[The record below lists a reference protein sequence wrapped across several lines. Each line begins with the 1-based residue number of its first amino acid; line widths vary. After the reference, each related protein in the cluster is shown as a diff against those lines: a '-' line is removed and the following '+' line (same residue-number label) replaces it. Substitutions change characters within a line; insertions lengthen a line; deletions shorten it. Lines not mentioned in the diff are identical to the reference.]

1 MKIVSHKFRVG
12 MDAVKSKYPG
22 IDFAEVYQD
31 FQTGILDNIIMHTT
45 QPEVAAPAWSFVR
58 KCVAAANLNQQNMHI
73 QAAEEAAREA
83 CAVFKRKES
92 QKDDVGALLLAGMQA
107 YKADLKA
114 YFLKMKALMERR
126 DADMTQL
133 TARKLDGLQQALS
146 RQKGSILSAV
156 PSSSVATLGSS
167 EGDSVCVVVTSAAT
181 RDLTVDLLTSLVAA
195 SEPKGCVVVCL
206 PPAWHPEARKAEL
219 IIAETMMKTAATK
232 LPLQLKQLG
241 ALSSAVVLLNHEKQD
256 VAEQASELL
265 KMLLSSTAM
274 RTGALN
280 LTAAEE
286 EKQVLELLEGLN
298 VLRAGKMLA
307 VLDMRGRFALNLARL
322 LLPAPLKCISDNADL
337 RNSLEA
343 LEKSKLQKRILIK
356 TDSDFALDTIAAQ
369 LPTTPEV
376 PEILAAMAVS
386 TGKADYQNHIIL
398 EASNAKPSSA
408 GQTSSSE
415 MSPNMF
421 LPACLAQSQACIRH
435 DVCLANSLAVPNEKG
450 LFAMRKFEKGD
461 VIMVLP

>member
-1 MKIVSHKFRVG
+1 MGF
-12 MDAVKSKYPG
+12 
-22 IDFAEVYQD
+22 
-31 FQTGILDNIIMHTT
+31 
-45 QPEVAAPAWSFVR
+45 
-58 KCVAAANLNQQNMHI
+58 
-73 QAAEEAAREA
+73 
-83 CAVFKRKES
+83 
-92 QKDDVGALLLAGMQA
+92 
-107 YKADLKA
+107 
-114 YFLKMKALMERR
+114 
-126 DADMTQL
+126 
-133 TARKLDGLQQALS
+133 
-146 RQKGSILSAV
+146 
-156 PSSSVATLGSS
+156 
-167 EGDSVCVVVTSAAT
+167 
-181 RDLTVDLLTSLVAA
+181 LLTFRFRAL
-195 SEPKGCVVVCL
+195 
-206 PPAWHPEARKAEL
+206 RK
-219 IIAETMMKTAATK
+219 
-232 LPLQLKQLG
+232 
-241 ALSSAVVLLNHEKQD
+241 
-256 VAEQASELL
+256 
-265 KMLLSSTAM
+265 
-274 RTGALN
+274 ALN

-461 VIMVLP
+461 VIMVLPQRLCSKQGHTGKLHANCC